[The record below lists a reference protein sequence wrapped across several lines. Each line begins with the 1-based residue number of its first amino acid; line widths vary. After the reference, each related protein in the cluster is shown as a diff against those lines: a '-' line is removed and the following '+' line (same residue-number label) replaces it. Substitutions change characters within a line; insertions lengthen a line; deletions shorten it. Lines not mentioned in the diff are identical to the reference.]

1 MKKATTGARRKRGE
15 QLLNAFGMDAGRFVS
30 ELNELAPEL
39 GDFLVECALGSIL
52 SRPGLDL
59 RTREIAI
66 VATLTAVGHAPDQLR
81 THIGCAL
88 NVGVTRSELVEVIL
102 QTSIYAGMPATL
114 NALAI
119 AKEIFAQ
126 RGD

>member
-1 MKKATTGARRKRGE
+1 
-15 QLLNAFGMDAGRFVS
+15 MDAKTFVTT
-30 ELNELAPEL
+30 LNELAPGL
-39 GDFLVECALGSIL
+39 GDFLVESPLGSIL

-66 VATLTAVGHAPDQLR
+66 VGTLTALGHAPDQLR

-88 NVGVTRSELVEVIL
+88 NVGVTRVEIVEVIV

-119 AKEIFAQ
+119 AKDVFAG
-126 RGD
+126 RGDR